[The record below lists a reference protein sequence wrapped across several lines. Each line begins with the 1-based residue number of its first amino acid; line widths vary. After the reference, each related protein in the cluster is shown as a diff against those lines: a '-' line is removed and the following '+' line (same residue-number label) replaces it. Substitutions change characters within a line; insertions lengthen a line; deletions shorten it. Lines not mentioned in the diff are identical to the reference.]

1 MFLVYLTIIIFIS
14 SPLWIWML
22 IKKRK
27 KIITKITD
35 KNFLELIIG
44 LVLYVAILIIVYFLL
59 DWLGILNGSS
69 GDIDPMCAYGSK
81 YCN

>member
-1 MFLVYLTIIIFIS
+1 MFLMYSIIIIFVS

-22 IKKRK
+22 VKKRK
-27 KIITKITD
+27 KIITKITS
-35 KNFLELIIG
+35 KSFLETIIG
-44 LVLYVAILIIVYFLL
+44 LILYAFILIMGYFLL

-69 GDIDPMCAYGSK
+69 GDVDPMCAYGSK